1 MFHKHILLAK
11 TIQIYLSLFLI
22 RGSGMFI
29 HLEGYRQKKEAA
41 PESDQTPQV
50 ISGYHEPSWVQI

>member
-11 TIQIYLSLFLI
+11 TIQIYLSLFLR

-29 HLEGYRQKKEAA
+29 HLEGYRRKKEAA

-50 ISGYHEPSWVQI
+50 ISGYHEPS